1 MTSNGMSGRWS
12 DRMSKGLIGKGILAL
27 TCAAVAVTAL
37 PAINAGGG
45 LSLVPEA
52 SAQEARDIDSFY
64 EDLSPYGDWVD
75 HPDNGYVFIP
85 TGVSPDWRPYTVGQW
100 IWTEEYGW
108 YWESEEPFGWATFHY
123 GRWGYDDDYGWYWV
137 PGDEWAPA
145 WVNWRDSED
154 DSVTGWAPIAPPR
167 QGYAVGYVGNPEPA
181 IEQSWVFVPTARMVS
196 PRVYQYAY
204 PVRETVVYVNRT
216 PRRWYLPRDRYYVNR
231 PFARERVVK
240 YVGVGNV
247 PIRKVTIV
255 DRRPAWGA
263 RSNDAIFVY
272 RPRYDRTVVV
282 RKPPKVVKKVDVVK
296 KVKVEKTVIKKDVK
310 KETDVKKVNVREENN
325 KKQETRKEENR
336 KEEARKEEQ
345 KQQRREDQAKQERQ
359 EQKAKQDQ
367 KDRQEQKAKQDQKD
381 RQEQKQR
388 QEAKQEQKARQEQKA
403 QKQQNQEQKA
413 QKQEKQQRQEAKA
426 EKQQRQEQ
434 KAQKQEKQQQK
445 AEKQKAKCEN
455 NPNKC
460 N

>member
-12 DRMSKGLIGKGILAL
+12 DRMGKGLIGKGILAL

-64 EDLSPYGDWVD
+64 EDLSPYGDWVE

-216 PRRWYLPRDRYYVNR
+216 PRRWYLPRDRFYVNR

-282 RKPPKVVKKVDVVK
+282 RKPPRVVKKVEVVK

-336 KEEARKEEQ
+336 KEEQ

-359 EQKAKQDQ
+359 DQKAKQDQ

-413 QKQEKQQRQEAKA
+413 QKQQNQEQKAQKQ

>member
-1 MTSNGMSGRWS
+1 MMTSNGMSGRWS
-12 DRMSKGLIGKGILAL
+12 DRMGKGLIGKGILAL

-64 EDLSPYGDWVD
+64 EDLSPYGDWVE

-216 PRRWYLPRDRYYVNR
+216 PRRWYLPRDRFYVNR

-282 RKPPKVVKKVDVVK
+282 RKPPRVVKKVEVVK

-336 KEEARKEEQ
+336 KEEQ

-359 EQKAKQDQ
+359 DQKAKQDQ

-413 QKQEKQQRQEAKA
+413 QKQQNQEQKAQKQ

>member
-12 DRMSKGLIGKGILAL
+12 DRLSKGLVGKGILAL

-37 PAINAGGG
+37 PAVNSGGG
-45 LSLVPEA
+45 LSLVTEA
-52 SAQEARDIDSFY
+52 NAQEARDIDSFY
-64 EDLSPYGDWVD
+64 EDLAPHGDWVE

-85 TGVSPDWRPYTVGQW
+85 AGVSPDWRPYTVGQW
-100 IWTEEYGW
+100 IWTEDYGW

-216 PRRWYLPRDRYYVNR
+216 PRRWYLPRDRFYVNR

-247 PIRKVTIV
+247 PVRKVTIV
-255 DRRPAWGA
+255 TRRPAWGV
-263 RSNDAIFVY
+263 RNNDAIFVY
-272 RPRYDRTVVV
+272 RPRYDNRVVV
-282 RKPPKVVKKVDVVK
+282 RNPPRVVKKVEVVK
-296 KVKVEKTVIKKDVK
+296 KVKVEKTVIKKDVNVK
-310 KETDVKKVNVREENN
+310 KETDVKKVNVREET
-325 KKQETRKEENR
+325 KKQENRDAR

-345 KQQRREDQAKQERQ
+345 RQQRREDQAKQERQ
-359 EQKAKQDQ
+359 EQKA
-367 KDRQEQKAKQDQKD
+367 

-388 QEAKQEQKARQEQKA
+388 QETKQEQKQRQDANQEQKARQEQKA
-403 QKQQNQEQKA
+403 EKQQKQEQKA
-413 QKQEKQQRQEAKA
+413 QRQEQNQKQQRQEAKA

-445 AEKQKAKCEN
+445 AEKQKSKCEN

>member
-1 MTSNGMSGRWS
+1 MTSNVASGRLKS
-12 DRMSKGLIGKGILAL
+12 MATKGLL
-27 TCAAVAVTAL
+27 TVACAAVAFAGL
-37 PAINAGGG
+37 PGFSGGG
-45 LSLVPEA
+45 AGLSVPPTA
-52 SAQEARDIDSFY
+52 SAQEARSVESFY
-64 EDLSPYGDWVD
+64 DELSPYGDWVE
-75 HPDNGYVFIP
+75 HPGNGYVFIP

-100 IWTEEYGW
+100 IWTDEYGW

-154 DSVTGWAPIAPPR
+154 DEVTGWSPIAPPR
-167 QGYAVGYVGNPEPA
+167 SGYAVGYVATPEPA
-181 IEQSWVFVPTARMVS
+181 VEESWVFVPTARMVS

-216 PRRWYLPRDRYYVNR
+216 PRRWYLPRDRFYVNR
-231 PFARERVVK
+231 PFARDRVVK
-240 YVGVGNV
+240 YVGVGGV
-247 PIRKVTIV
+247 PIRKVTV
-255 DRRPAWGA
+255 VTRRPAWGV
-263 RSNDAIFVY
+263 RTNDAIFVY
-272 RPRYDRTVVV
+272 RPRYDTRVVV
-282 RKPPKVVKKVDVVK
+282 RNPPRVVKRVEVVK
-296 KVKVEKTVIKKDVK
+296 KVKVEKTVIKKDVTK
-310 KETDVKKVNVREENN
+310 KEVDKKNVDVKKVNVKEEN
-325 KKQETRKEENR
+325 RKEENR
-336 KEEARKEEQ
+336 KEEARKQE
-345 KQQRREDQAKQERQ
+345 RRDEQAKQERK
-359 EQKAKQDQ
+359 EQKAKEEQRKQRAEPNDQ
-367 KDRQEQKAKQDQKD
+367 SEKKA

-388 QEAKQEQKARQEQKA
+388 QEAQEQKQQKQQKQEQKAAKQE
-403 QKQQNQEQKA
+403 NQEQKA

-434 KAQKQEKQQQK
+434 KAAKQEKQQQK

>member
-1 MTSNGMSGRWS
+1 MMTSNGTSGRWS
-12 DRMSKGLIGKGILAL
+12 DRLGKGLVGKGILTVA
-27 TCAAVAVTAL
+27 CAAVALAGL
-37 PAINAGGG
+37 PSLSGGDGG
-45 LSLVPEA
+45 LRVPPTA
-52 SAQEARDIDSFY
+52 SAQEARSIDSFY
-64 EDLSPYGDWVD
+64 DELAPYGDWVE
-75 HPDNGYVFIP
+75 HPRNGYVFIP
-85 TGVSPDWRPYTVGQW
+85 AGVSPDWRPYTVGQW
-100 IWTEEYGW
+100 IWTDDYGW

-154 DSVTGWAPIAPPR
+154 DSVTGWAPIAPPQ
-167 QGYAVGYVGNPEPA
+167 QGYAVGYAGDPEPPVQ
-181 IEQSWVFVPTARMVS
+181 ESWVFVPTARMVS

-216 PRRWYLPRDRYYVNR
+216 PRRWYLPRDRFYVNR

-240 YVGVGNV
+240 YVGVGGV
-247 PIRKVTIV
+247 PVRKVTIV
-255 DRRPAWGA
+255 DRRPAWGVRA
-263 RSNDAIFVY
+263 NDAIFVY
-272 RPRYDRTVVV
+272 RPRYNRTVVV
-282 RKPPKVVKKVDVVK
+282 RSPPKVVKKVDVVK
-296 KVKVEKTVIKKDVK
+296 KVKVEKTVIKKDVNVK
-310 KETDVKKVNVREENN
+310 KETDVKKVNVREET
-325 KKQETRKEENR
+325 KKQENRDAR

-345 KQQRREDQAKQERQ
+345 KQQRREEQAKQERQ
-359 EQKAKQDQ
+359 EQKA
-367 KDRQEQKAKQDQKD
+367 RQEQKD

-388 QEAKQEQKARQEQKA
+388 QEAKQEKKERQEQKA
-403 QKQQNQEQKA
+403 AKQEKQEQKA

-426 EKQQRQEQ
+426 EKQQRQEQKAAKQEQ

>member
-45 LSLVPEA
+45 LSLVTEA
-52 SAQEARDIDSFY
+52 NAQEARDIDSFY
-64 EDLSPYGDWVD
+64 EDLSPYGDWVE
-75 HPDNGYVFIP
+75 HPGNGYVFIP

-100 IWTEEYGW
+100 IWTDEYGW

-154 DSVTGWAPIAPPR
+154 DSVTGWSPIAPPR
-167 QGYAVGYVGNPEPA
+167 QGYAVGYVATPEPA

-216 PRRWYLPRDRYYVNR
+216 PRRWYLPRDRFYVNR

-282 RKPPKVVKKVDVVK
+282 RKPPRVVKKVEVVK

-336 KEEARKEEQ
+336 KEEQ

-367 KDRQEQKAKQDQKD
+367 KDRQDQKAKQDQKD

-403 QKQQNQEQKA
+403 QKQENQEQKA
-413 QKQEKQQRQEAKA
+413 QKQEKQQRQEQKA

>member
-12 DRMSKGLIGKGILAL
+12 DRVGKSLIGKGILAL

-37 PAINAGGG
+37 PALNAGGG
-45 LSLVPEA
+45 ISLVPEA

-64 EDLSPYGDWVD
+64 EDLAPHGDWVE

-85 TGVSPDWRPYTVGQW
+85 AGVSPDWRPYTVGQW
-100 IWTEEYGW
+100 IWTEDYGW

-216 PRRWYLPRDRYYVNR
+216 PRRWYLPRDRFYVNR

-247 PIRKVTIV
+247 PVRKVTIV
-255 DRRPAWGA
+255 TRRPAWGV
-263 RSNDAIFVY
+263 RNNDAIFVY
-272 RPRYDRTVVV
+272 RPRYDSRVVV
-282 RKPPKVVKKVDVVK
+282 RNPPRVVKKVEVVK
-296 KVKVEKTVIKKDVK
+296 KVKVEKTVIKKDVNVK
-310 KETDVKKVNVREENN
+310 KETDVKKVNVREET
-325 KKQETRKEENR
+325 KKQENRDAR

-345 KQQRREDQAKQERQ
+345 RQQRREEQAKQERQ
-359 EQKAKQDQ
+359 EQKA
-367 KDRQEQKAKQDQKD
+367 

-388 QEAKQEQKARQEQKA
+388 QETKQEQKQRQDAKQEQKARQEQKA
-403 QKQQNQEQKA
+403 EKQQKQEQKA
-413 QKQEKQQRQEAKA
+413 QRQEQNQKQQRQEAKA

>member
-12 DRMSKGLIGKGILAL
+12 DRVGKSLIGKGILAL

-37 PAINAGGG
+37 PALNAGGG
-45 LSLVPEA
+45 ISLVPEA

-64 EDLSPYGDWVD
+64 EDLAPHGDWVE

-85 TGVSPDWRPYTVGQW
+85 AGVSPDWRPYTVGQW
-100 IWTEEYGW
+100 IWTEDYGW

-216 PRRWYLPRDRYYVNR
+216 PRRWYLPRDRFYVNR

-247 PIRKVTIV
+247 PVRKVTIV
-255 DRRPAWGA
+255 TRRPAWGV
-263 RSNDAIFVY
+263 RNNDAIFVY
-272 RPRYDRTVVV
+272 RPRYDSRVVV
-282 RKPPKVVKKVDVVK
+282 RNPPRVVKKVEVVK
-296 KVKVEKTVIKKDVK
+296 KVKVEKTVIKKDVNVK
-310 KETDVKKVNVREENN
+310 KETDVKKVNVREET
-325 KKQETRKEENR
+325 KKQENRDVR

-345 KQQRREDQAKQERQ
+345 RQQRREEQAKQERQ
-359 EQKAKQDQ
+359 EQKA
-367 KDRQEQKAKQDQKD
+367 

-388 QEAKQEQKARQEQKA
+388 QETKQEQKQRQDAKQEQKARQEQKA
-403 QKQQNQEQKA
+403 EKQQKQEQKA
-413 QKQEKQQRQEAKA
+413 QRQEQNQKQQRQEAKA

>member
-12 DRMSKGLIGKGILAL
+12 DRVGKGLIGKGILAL

-37 PAINAGGG
+37 PALNAGGG
-45 LSLVPEA
+45 VSLVSEA
-52 SAQEARDIDSFY
+52 SAQEARSIDSFY
-64 EDLSPYGDWVD
+64 DDLAPYGDWVE
-75 HPDNGYVFIP
+75 HPNNGYVFIP
-85 TGVSPDWRPYTVGQW
+85 AGVSPEWRPYTVGQW
-100 IWTEEYGW
+100 IWTEDYGW

-216 PRRWYLPRDRYYVNR
+216 PRRWYLPRDRFYVNR

-247 PIRKVTIV
+247 PVRKVTIV
-255 DRRPAWGA
+255 DRRPAWGV
-263 RSNDAIFVY
+263 RTNDAIFVY

-282 RKPPKVVKKVDVVK
+282 RNPPKVVKKVEVVK
-296 KVKVEKTVIKKDVK
+296 KVKVEKTVIKKDVNVK
-310 KETDVKKVNVREENN
+310 KETDVKKVNVREET
-325 KKQETRKEENR
+325 KKQENRDAR

-345 KQQRREDQAKQERQ
+345 KQQRREEQAKQERQ
-359 EQKAKQDQ
+359 EQKA
-367 KDRQEQKAKQDQKD
+367 RQEQKQRQET

-403 QKQQNQEQKA
+403 AKQEQQEQKA

-434 KAQKQEKQQQK
+434 KAQKQERQQQK

>member
-12 DRMSKGLIGKGILAL
+12 DRVGKSLIGKGILAL

-37 PAINAGGG
+37 PALNAGGG
-45 LSLVPEA
+45 ISLVPEA

-64 EDLSPYGDWVD
+64 EDLAPHGDWVE

-85 TGVSPDWRPYTVGQW
+85 AGVSPDWRPYTVGQW
-100 IWTEEYGW
+100 IWTEDYGW

-216 PRRWYLPRDRYYVNR
+216 PRRWYLPRDRFYVNR

-247 PIRKVTIV
+247 PVRKVTIV
-255 DRRPAWGA
+255 TRRPAWGV
-263 RSNDAIFVY
+263 RNNDAIFVY
-272 RPRYDRTVVV
+272 RPRYDSRVVV
-282 RKPPKVVKKVDVVK
+282 RNPPRVVKKVEVVK
-296 KVKVEKTVIKKDVK
+296 KVKVEKTVIKKDVNVK
-310 KETDVKKVNVREENN
+310 KETDVKKVNVREET
-325 KKQETRKEENR
+325 KKQENRDAR

-345 KQQRREDQAKQERQ
+345 RQQRREEQAKQKRQ
-359 EQKAKQDQ
+359 EQKA
-367 KDRQEQKAKQDQKD
+367 

-388 QEAKQEQKARQEQKA
+388 QETKQEQKQRQDAKQEQKARQEQKA
-403 QKQQNQEQKA
+403 EKQQKQEQKA
-413 QKQEKQQRQEAKA
+413 QRQEQNQKQQRQEAKA

>member
-12 DRMSKGLIGKGILAL
+12 DRLGKGLVGKGILAL

-37 PAINAGGG
+37 PVVNGGGG
-45 LSLVPEA
+45 LSLVTEA
-52 SAQEARDIDSFY
+52 NAQEARDIDSFY
-64 EDLSPYGDWVD
+64 EDLSPYGDWVE
-75 HPDNGYVFIP
+75 HPGNGYVFIP

-100 IWTEEYGW
+100 IWTDEYGW

-154 DSVTGWAPIAPPR
+154 DSVTGWSPIAPPR
-167 QGYAVGYVGNPEPA
+167 QGYAVGYVATPEPA

-216 PRRWYLPRDRYYVNR
+216 PRRWYLPRDRFYVNR

-247 PIRKVTIV
+247 PVRKVTIV
-255 DRRPAWGA
+255 TRRPAWGV
-263 RSNDAIFVY
+263 RNNDAIFVY
-272 RPRYDRTVVV
+272 RPRYDNRVVV
-282 RKPPKVVKKVDVVK
+282 RNPPRVVKKVDVVK
-296 KVKVEKTVIKKDVK
+296 KVRVEKTVIKKEVNK
-310 KETDVKKVNVREENN
+310 KETDVKKVNVREES
-325 KKQETRKEENR
+325 KKQDTR

-359 EQKAKQDQ
+359 EQKA
-367 KDRQEQKAKQDQKD
+367 

-403 QKQQNQEQKA
+403 SKQENQEQKA

-434 KAQKQEKQQQK
+434 KAQKQEKQQRQEAK
-445 AEKQKAKCEN
+445 AEKQKSKCEN

>member
-12 DRMSKGLIGKGILAL
+12 DRLGKGLVGKGILAL

-37 PAINAGGG
+37 PVVNSGGG
-45 LSLVPEA
+45 LSLVTEA
-52 SAQEARDIDSFY
+52 NAQEARDIDSFY
-64 EDLSPYGDWVD
+64 EDLSPYGDWVE
-75 HPDNGYVFIP
+75 HPGNGYVFIP

-100 IWTEEYGW
+100 IWTDEYGW

-167 QGYAVGYVGNPEPA
+167 QGYAVGYVATPEPA

-216 PRRWYLPRDRYYVNR
+216 PRRWYLPRDRFYVNR

-247 PIRKVTIV
+247 PVRKVTIV
-255 DRRPAWGA
+255 TRRPAWGV
-263 RSNDAIFVY
+263 RNNDAIFVY
-272 RPRYDRTVVV
+272 RPRYDNRVVV
-282 RKPPKVVKKVDVVK
+282 RNPPRVVKKVDVVK
-296 KVKVEKTVIKKDVK
+296 KVRVEKTVIKKEVNK
-310 KETDVKKVNVREENN
+310 KETDVKKVNVREES
-325 KKQETRKEENR
+325 KKQETR

-345 KQQRREDQAKQERQ
+345 KQQRREEQTKQERQ
-359 EQKAKQDQ
+359 EQKA
-367 KDRQEQKAKQDQKD
+367 

-403 QKQQNQEQKA
+403 SKQENQEQKA

-434 KAQKQEKQQQK
+434 KAQKQEKQQRQEAK
-445 AEKQKAKCEN
+445 AEKQKSKCEN

>member
-45 LSLVPEA
+45 VSLVSEA

-64 EDLSPYGDWVD
+64 EDLAPYGDWVD

-100 IWTEEYGW
+100 IWTEDYGW

-154 DSVTGWAPIAPPR
+154 DSVTGWAPIAPPAR
-167 QGYAVGYVGNPEPA
+167 GYAVGYAGNPEPPVQ
-181 IEQSWVFVPTARMVS
+181 ESWVFVPTARMVA

-216 PRRWYLPRDRYYVNR
+216 PRRWYLPRDRFYVNR

-240 YVGVGNV
+240 YVGRDGV
-247 PIRKVTIV
+247 PVRKVTIV

-263 RSNDAIFVY
+263 RSSDAIFVY

-282 RKPPKVVKKVDVVK
+282 RKPPKVIKKVEVVK

-310 KETDVKKVNVREENN
+310 KETDVKKVNVREET
-325 KKQETRKEENR
+325 KKQENRDAR

-345 KQQRREDQAKQERQ
+345 KQQRREEQAKQE
-359 EQKAKQDQ
+359 
-367 KDRQEQKAKQDQKD
+367 RQEQKAKQDQKD

-388 QEAKQEQKARQEQKA
+388 QEAKQEKKERQEQKA
-403 QKQQNQEQKA
+403 AKQEKQEQKA
-413 QKQEKQQRQEAKA
+413 QKQEQQEQKQQRQEAKA

-445 AEKQKAKCEN
+445 AEKQQQKAEKQKAKCEN

>member
-12 DRMSKGLIGKGILAL
+12 DRLSKGLIGKGILAL

-64 EDLSPYGDWVD
+64 EDLAPHGDWVE

-85 TGVSPDWRPYTVGQW
+85 AGVSPEWRPYTVGQW

-167 QGYAVGYVGNPEPA
+167 QGYAVGYVGIPEPA

-216 PRRWYLPRDRYYVNR
+216 PRRWYLPRDRFYVNR

-247 PIRKVTIV
+247 PVRKVTIV
-255 DRRPAWGA
+255 TRRPAWGV
-263 RSNDAIFVY
+263 RNNDAIFVY
-272 RPRYDRTVVV
+272 RPRYDNRVVI
-282 RKPPKVVKKVDVVK
+282 RNPPRVVKKVEVVK
-296 KVKVEKTVIKKDVK
+296 KVKVEKTVIKKDVNVK
-310 KETDVKKVNVREENN
+310 KETDVKKVNVREET
-325 KKQETRKEENR
+325 KKQENRDAR

-359 EQKAKQDQ
+359 EQKA
-367 KDRQEQKAKQDQKD
+367 

-388 QEAKQEQKARQEQKA
+388 QEAKQEQKARQDAKQEQKA
-403 QKQQNQEQKA
+403 RQEQKAAKQEQQEQKA
-413 QKQEKQQRQEAKA
+413 QKQQRQEAKA

-445 AEKQKAKCEN
+445 AEKQKNKCEN

>member
-12 DRMSKGLIGKGILAL
+12 DRLGKGLVGKGILAL

-37 PAINAGGG
+37 PVMNAGGG
-45 LSLVPEA
+45 LSLVAEA
-52 SAQEARDIDSFY
+52 NAQEARDIDSFY
-64 EDLSPYGDWVD
+64 DDLAPYGDWVE
-75 HPDNGYVFIP
+75 HPGNGYVFIP

-100 IWTEEYGW
+100 IWTDEYGW

-167 QGYAVGYVGNPEPA
+167 QGYAVGYVATPEPA
-181 IEQSWVFVPTARMVS
+181 LEESWVFVPTARMVS

-216 PRRWYLPRDRYYVNR
+216 PRRWYLPRDRFYVNR

-247 PIRKVTIV
+247 PVRKVTIV
-255 DRRPAWGA
+255 TRRPAWGV
-263 RSNDAIFVY
+263 RTNDAIFVY
-272 RPRYDRTVVV
+272 RPRYNRTVVV
-282 RKPPKVVKKVDVVK
+282 RQPPRVVKKVEVVK
-296 KVKVEKTVIKKDVK
+296 KVKVEKTVIRKDVK
-310 KETDVKKVNVREENN
+310 KETDVKKVNVREES

-336 KEEARKEEQ
+336 KEETRKEEVRKEEQ
-345 KQQRREDQAKQERQ
+345 KQQRREEQTKQQRQ
-359 EQKAKQDQ
+359 EQKA
-367 KDRQEQKAKQDQKD
+367 RE
-381 RQEQKQR
+381 EQKQR
-388 QEAKQEQKARQEQKA
+388 QDAKQEQKARQEQKA
-403 QKQQNQEQKA
+403 EKQQRQEQKA
-413 QKQEKQQRQEAKA
+413 QKQEQNDKQQRQEAKA

-434 KAQKQEKQQQK
+434 KAEKQQRQEAK

>member
-12 DRMSKGLIGKGILAL
+12 DRMGKGLVGKGILAL

-37 PAINAGGG
+37 PAVNAGGG

-64 EDLSPYGDWVD
+64 DDLAPYGDWVE
-75 HPDNGYVFIP
+75 HPGNGYVFIP

-100 IWTEEYGW
+100 IWTDEYGW

-154 DSVTGWAPIAPPR
+154 DSVTGWSPIAPPR
-167 QGYAVGYVGNPEPA
+167 QGYAVGYVATPEPA
-181 IEQSWVFVPTARMVS
+181 VEESWVFVPTARMVS

-216 PRRWYLPRDRYYVNR
+216 PRRWYLPRDRFYVNR

-247 PIRKVTIV
+247 PVRKVTIV
-255 DRRPAWGA
+255 TRRPAWGV
-263 RSNDAIFVY
+263 RTNDAIFVY
-272 RPRYDRTVVV
+272 RPRYDNRVVV
-282 RKPPKVVKKVDVVK
+282 RNPPRVVKKVEVVK
-296 KVKVEKTVIKKDVK
+296 KVKVEKTVIKKDVNVK
-310 KETDVKKVNVREENN
+310 KETDVKKVNVREES

-345 KQQRREDQAKQERQ
+345 KQQRREEQTKQQRQ
-359 EQKAKQDQ
+359 EQKA
-367 KDRQEQKAKQDQKD
+367 RE
-381 RQEQKQR
+381 EQKQR
-388 QEAKQEQKARQEQKA
+388 QDAKQEQKARQEQKA
-403 QKQQNQEQKA
+403 EKQQKQEQKA
-413 QKQEKQQRQEAKA
+413 QKQEQKDKQQRQEAKA

>member
-12 DRMSKGLIGKGILAL
+12 DRVGKSLIGKGILAL

-37 PAINAGGG
+37 PALNAGGG
-45 LSLVPEA
+45 ISLVPEA

-64 EDLSPYGDWVD
+64 EDLAPHGDWVE

-85 TGVSPDWRPYTVGQW
+85 AGVSPDWRPYTVGQW
-100 IWTEEYGW
+100 IWTEDYGW

-216 PRRWYLPRDRYYVNR
+216 PRRWYLPRDRFYVNR

-247 PIRKVTIV
+247 PVRKVTIV
-255 DRRPAWGA
+255 TRRPAWGV
-263 RSNDAIFVY
+263 RNNDAIFVY
-272 RPRYDRTVVV
+272 RPRYDSRVVV
-282 RKPPKVVKKVDVVK
+282 RNPPRVVKKVEVVK
-296 KVKVEKTVIKKDVK
+296 KVKVEKTVIKKDVNVK
-310 KETDVKKVNVREENN
+310 KETDVKKVNVREET
-325 KKQETRKEENR
+325 KKQENRDVR

-345 KQQRREDQAKQERQ
+345 RQQRREEQAKQERQ
-359 EQKAKQDQ
+359 EQKA
-367 KDRQEQKAKQDQKD
+367 

-388 QEAKQEQKARQEQKA
+388 QDAKQEQKARQEQKA
-403 QKQQNQEQKA
+403 EKQQKQEQKA
-413 QKQEKQQRQEAKA
+413 QRQEQNQKQQRQEAKA

>member
-12 DRMSKGLIGKGILAL
+12 DRVGKGLIGKGILAL

-37 PAINAGGG
+37 PALNAGGG
-45 LSLVPEA
+45 VSLVSEA
-52 SAQEARDIDSFY
+52 SAQEARSIDSFY
-64 EDLSPYGDWVD
+64 DDLAPYGDWVE
-75 HPDNGYVFIP
+75 HPNNGYVFIP
-85 TGVSPDWRPYTVGQW
+85 AGVSPEWRPYTVGQW
-100 IWTEEYGW
+100 IWTEDYGW

-216 PRRWYLPRDRYYVNR
+216 PRRWYLPRDRFYVNR

-247 PIRKVTIV
+247 PVRKVTIV
-255 DRRPAWGA
+255 DRRPAWGV
-263 RSNDAIFVY
+263 RTNDAIFVY

-282 RKPPKVVKKVDVVK
+282 RNPPKVVKKVEVVK
-296 KVKVEKTVIKKDVK
+296 KVKVEKTVIKKDVNVK
-310 KETDVKKVNVREENN
+310 KETDVKKVNVREET
-325 KKQETRKEENR
+325 KKQENRDARKD
-336 KEEARKEEQ
+336 EARKEEQ
-345 KQQRREDQAKQERQ
+345 KQQRREEQAKQERQ
-359 EQKAKQDQ
+359 EQKA
-367 KDRQEQKAKQDQKD
+367 RQEQKQRQETK
-381 RQEQKQR
+381 QEQKQR

-403 QKQQNQEQKA
+403 AKQEQQEQKA

-434 KAQKQEKQQQK
+434 KAQKQERQQQK

>member
-12 DRMSKGLIGKGILAL
+12 DRVGKGLIGKGILAL

-37 PAINAGGG
+37 PALNAGGG
-45 LSLVPEA
+45 VSLVSEA
-52 SAQEARDIDSFY
+52 SAQEARSIDSFY
-64 EDLSPYGDWVD
+64 DDLAPYGDWVE
-75 HPDNGYVFIP
+75 HPNNGYVFIP
-85 TGVSPDWRPYTVGQW
+85 AGVSPEWRPYTVGQW
-100 IWTEEYGW
+100 IWTEDYGW

-216 PRRWYLPRDRYYVNR
+216 PRRWYLPRDRFYVNR

-247 PIRKVTIV
+247 PVRKVTIV
-255 DRRPAWGA
+255 DRRPAWGV
-263 RSNDAIFVY
+263 RTNDAIFVY

-282 RKPPKVVKKVDVVK
+282 RNPPKVVKKVEVVK
-296 KVKVEKTVIKKDVK
+296 KVKVEKTVIKKDVSVK
-310 KETDVKKVNVREENN
+310 KETDVKKVNVREET
-325 KKQETRKEENR
+325 KKQENRDAR

-345 KQQRREDQAKQERQ
+345 KQQRREEQAKQERQ
-359 EQKAKQDQ
+359 EQKA
-367 KDRQEQKAKQDQKD
+367 RQEQKQRQETK
-381 RQEQKQR
+381 QEQKQR

-403 QKQQNQEQKA
+403 AKQEQQEQKA

-434 KAQKQEKQQQK
+434 KAQKQERQQQK

>member
-12 DRMSKGLIGKGILAL
+12 DRVGKSLIGKGILAL

-37 PAINAGGG
+37 PALNAGGG
-45 LSLVPEA
+45 ISLVPEA

-64 EDLSPYGDWVD
+64 EDLAPHGDWVE

-85 TGVSPDWRPYTVGQW
+85 AGVSPDWRPYTVGQW
-100 IWTEEYGW
+100 IWTEDYGW

-216 PRRWYLPRDRYYVNR
+216 PRRWYLPRDRFYVNR

-247 PIRKVTIV
+247 PVRKVTIV
-255 DRRPAWGA
+255 TRRPAWGV
-263 RSNDAIFVY
+263 RNNDAIFVY
-272 RPRYDRTVVV
+272 RPRYDSRVVV
-282 RKPPKVVKKVDVVK
+282 RNPPRVVKKVEVVK
-296 KVKVEKTVIKKDVK
+296 KVKVEKTVIKKDVNVK
-310 KETDVKKVNVREENN
+310 KETDVKKVNVREET
-325 KKQETRKEENR
+325 KKQENRDVR

-345 KQQRREDQAKQERQ
+345 NKQRREEQAKQERL
-359 EQKAKQDQ
+359 EQKA
-367 KDRQEQKAKQDQKD
+367 

-388 QEAKQEQKARQEQKA
+388 QETKQEQKQRQDAKQEQKARQEQKA
-403 QKQQNQEQKA
+403 EKQQKQEQKA
-413 QKQEKQQRQEAKA
+413 QRQEQNQKQQRQEAKA